1 MAKKLLFCIFA
12 HPDDEAFGPAG
23 TLILD
28 ARSGTEIHLITLTD
42 GSNGAN
48 PDNVPAL
55 GATRLEEW
63 RTAGKLMNVSGTHEL
78 GFTDGELNNISM
90 QTASQQ
96 IEQIIKAELKSHT
109 EPIQIEL
116 MSFDA
121 TGITGHIDHIV
132 ASRAAHYMF
141 YKLKHEDLPLT
152 RLRLYCLPRS
162 VLPAPNIDWIYAD
175 PGRPSSEIDETRD
188 ISSVADEVRQVIH
201 AHYSQRADAAR
212 RLATLD
218 ADMAAD
224 HFIVKT

>member
-1 MAKKLLFCIFA
+1 MKKLLFCIFA

-23 TLILD
+23 TLILE
-28 ARSGTEIHLITLTD
+28 ARSGTEIHLITLTS

-48 PDNVPAL
+48 PDGVPDL

-63 RTAGKLMNVSGTHEL
+63 RIAGRLMNVSGTHEL

-96 IEQIIKAELKSHT
+96 IEQIIKAELQSLT
-109 EPIQIEL
+109 EPVQVEL
-116 MSFDA
+116 MSFDT

-132 ASRAAHYMF
+132 ASRAAHYVF
-141 YKLKHEDLPLT
+141 YKLKHEGLPLA

-162 VLPAPNIDWIYAD
+162 VLSAPNIDWIYAD
-175 PGRPSSEIDETRD
+175 PGRLPSEIDETQD
-188 ISSVADEVRQVIH
+188 ISSALEEIRQVIH
-201 AHYSQRADAAR
+201 AHRSQRADAAQ

-218 ADMAAD
+218 VGMTAD